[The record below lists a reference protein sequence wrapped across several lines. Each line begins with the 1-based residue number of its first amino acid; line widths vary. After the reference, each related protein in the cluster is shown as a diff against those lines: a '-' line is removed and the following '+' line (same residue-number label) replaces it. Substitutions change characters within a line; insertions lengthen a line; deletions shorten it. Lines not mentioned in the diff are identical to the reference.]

1 MSKEGQYTSTES
13 YSEPLR
19 ATGGFMS
26 PGGGRTD
33 AMPSYITLWE
43 YTQQGVE
50 NVRESPER
58 IDEIEEM
65 FEGMGGELQDYYML
79 MGQYDTITISEFPD
93 DETAA
98 QAILAVA
105 EQGNVTPETLRAF
118 SREATRELIDGL
130 P

>member
-1 MSKEGQYTSTES
+1 
-13 YSEPLR
+13 
-19 ATGGFMS
+19 MS
-26 PGGGRTD
+26 PGGGGAD

-50 NVRESPER
+50 NVRESPDR
-58 IDEIEEM
+58 IDTIEEL
-65 FEGMGGELQDYYML
+65 FEEMGGELQEFYML

-98 QAILAVA
+98 QAILAVT
-105 EQGNVTPETLRAF
+105 EQGYVTSETLKAF
-118 SREATRELIDGL
+118 SREATWELIDGL

>member
-1 MSKEGQYTSTES
+1 
-13 YSEPLR
+13 
-19 ATGGFMS
+19 
-26 PGGGRTD
+26 
-33 AMPSYITLWE
+33 MPSYITLWE

-50 NVRESPER
+50 DIEDSPER
-58 IDEIEEM
+58 VDEIEEL
-65 FEGMGGELQDYYML
+65 FEEMGGELRDFYML

-98 QAILAVA
+98 QAILAVT
-105 EQGNVTPETLRAF
+105 EHGNVTSETLKAF

>member
-1 MSKEGQYTSTES
+1 MPPS
-13 YSEPLR
+13 
-19 ATGGFMS
+19 
-26 PGGGRTD
+26 GGRIN

-50 NVRESPER
+50 NIKESPDR
-58 IDEIEEM
+58 IDTIEEM
-65 FEGMGGELQDYYML
+65 FEEMGGELQDFYML

-98 QAILAVA
+98 QAILAVT
-105 EQGNVTPETLRAF
+105 EQGNVTSETLKAF
-118 SREATRELIDGL
+118 SRETTRQLIDGL

>member
-1 MSKEGQYTSTES
+1 
-13 YSEPLR
+13 
-19 ATGGFMS
+19 MS

-50 NVRESPER
+50 DIGESPER
-58 IDEIEEM
+58 IDELEEM
-65 FEGMGGELQDYYML
+65 FEEMGGELQGFYML

-98 QAILAVA
+98 QAILTVT
-105 EQGNVTPETLRAF
+105 EQGNVTSETLKAF